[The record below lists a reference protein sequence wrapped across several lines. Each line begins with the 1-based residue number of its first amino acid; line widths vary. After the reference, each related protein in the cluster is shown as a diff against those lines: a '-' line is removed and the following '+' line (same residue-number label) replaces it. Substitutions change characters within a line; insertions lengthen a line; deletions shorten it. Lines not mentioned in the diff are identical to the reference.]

1 MTRFFSSGA
10 VEFGPWSPSK
20 AGVLSECPLK
30 YIFQYIEKPSLKE
43 DEQLVQ
49 DNSVLE
55 MGSAVH
61 KYAEHLTNGMGSQV
75 AEAEAFQDIPKTKKN
90 TLTIRSQKRG
100 IHSYKERMDA
110 FKDKNTVVLDEA
122 ELRLAI
128 SPTLQAVDFWDYGS
142 VLRGVLDRLI
152 IIEKNGEKHA
162 IAIDIKTGRRK
173 PVDNYTLQLESYGVL
188 VHSAYDVK
196 SVSMAAYFS
205 STGDLDWY
213 PRKVKKADINES
225 NPVFTTINE
234 LVETISP
241 NNFNVGRHCNWC
253 QYKILCEK
261 ERASL

>member
-20 AGVLSECPLK
+20 AGVLAECPLK

-43 DEQLVQ
+43 DEVIVQ

-61 KYAEHLTNGMGSQV
+61 KYAENITNGMGKVV
-75 AEAEAFQDIPKTKKN
+75 AEEDAFVDIPKTKKN
-90 TLTIRSQKRG
+90 MLTIRSQKRG
-100 IHSYKERMDA
+100 INSFKERMDS
-110 FKDKNTVVLDEA
+110 FKAKNTVILDEA

-128 SPTLQAVDFWDYGS
+128 TPTLAKTDFWDYSS
-142 VLRGVLDRLI
+142 VLRGILDRLI
-152 IIEKNGEKHA
+152 IIEKNGKQHA
-162 IAIDIKTGRRK
+162 IAIDIKTGKRR
-173 PVDNYTLQLESYGVL
+173 PVDTYALQLESYGVML
-188 VHSAYDVK
+188 HSCYDLS

-213 PRKVKKADINES
+213 PRKVKKEDITSDNV
-225 NPVFTTINE
+225 VFTTIND

-241 NNFNVGRHCNWC
+241 SNFNVGRHCNWC
-253 QYKILCEK
+253 QYKLLCEK
-261 ERASL
+261 ERDNL

>member
-20 AGVLSECPLK
+20 AGVLAECPLK

-43 DEQLVQ
+43 DEVVVQ

-61 KYAEHLTNGMGSQV
+61 KYAEHITNGLTTSA
-75 AEAEAFQDIPKTKKN
+75 AEEDAFEDIPKTRKN
-90 TLTIRSQKRG
+90 MLTIRAQKRG
-100 IHSYKERMDA
+100 INSFKERMDA
-110 FKDKNTVVLDEA
+110 FKAKNTVILDEA
-122 ELRLAI
+122 ELRLAVT
-128 SPTLQAVDFWDYGS
+128 PTLAKTDFWDHS
-142 VLRGVLDRLI
+142 SALRGILDRLI
-152 IIEKNGEKHA
+152 IIEKNGKQHA

-173 PVDNYTLQLESYGVL
+173 PIDTYTLQLESYGIML
-188 VHSAYDVK
+188 HSCYDLS

-213 PRKVKKADINES
+213 PRKVRKEDISADNV
-225 NPVFTTINE
+225 VFTTINE

-241 NNFNVGRHCNWC
+241 ANFNVGRHCNWC
-253 QYKILCEK
+253 PYKLLCDK
-261 ERASL
+261 ERDNL